1 MMAGIA
7 LAPETPAESVFELV
21 EAGSVDTV
29 LLLSVRPGE
38 SDGAAAQGA
47 GGISFIALLS
57 CCCVLLIRPCLAT
70 WSPRG
75 LR

>member
-38 SDGAAAQGA
+38 TDGTR
-47 GGISFIALLS
+47 GGSS
-57 CCCVLLIRPCLAT
+57 T
-70 WSPRG
+70 GGRG
-75 LR
+75 R